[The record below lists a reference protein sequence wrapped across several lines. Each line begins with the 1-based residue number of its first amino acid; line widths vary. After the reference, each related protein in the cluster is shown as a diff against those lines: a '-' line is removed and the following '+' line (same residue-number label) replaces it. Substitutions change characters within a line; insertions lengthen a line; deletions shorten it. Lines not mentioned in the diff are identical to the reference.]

1 MTADDFRQQCHV
13 LGAILSPNRIGRML
27 KTLRESKGL
36 TQVELAS
43 KAKLTQPYL
52 AELEAGKKKN
62 PSLALLQRLA
72 KALGVPVTELLR

>member
-1 MTADDFRQQCHV
+1 
-13 LGAILSPNRIGRML
+13 ML

-43 KAKLTQPYL
+43 KAKLTQPNL

-62 PSLALLQRLA
+62 PSLALLQRRA
-72 KALGVPVTELLR
+72 KALGIPVTELLG